1 MLKTGNKME
10 RINMVFNL
18 FADSLETV
26 IKKLSRYL
34 NVSEKDIEH
43 ALRYGCSAQSFI
55 EELKLNL
62 CSFDSSNVNI
72 VGRHVTTASDEDLV
86 YFYKMGLLNLSQSLQ
101 ETTPLSSF
109 LKQHQINI
117 DVDNHWF
124 FHKDKKIAIERNK
137 DMYHE
142 CFMGRDSIC
151 SWTFGCEAF
160 EKLSVLEDKLYRLG
174 ATLEFFIAGTIE
186 EMLEYST
193 VSRCPEIL
201 DTLDQLLNA
210 IYNKYSHCQYPLC
223 CDWINKQVNCYIVE
237 FESNLSNLE
246 TYNPINYLEAYS
258 QIKGCFS
265 WSGITY
271 NDYYNRKVPQ
281 RVYDNKFLIESI
293 ISVYVYNAN
302 EQYGSLLPGLCIE
315 PNKIKIYRVNKNKLV
330 LMD

>member
-1 MLKTGNKME
+1 
-10 RINMVFNL
+10 MVFNL
-18 FADSLETV
+18 FVDSIETV
-26 IKKLSRYL
+26 VEKLSEYF
-34 NVSEKDIEH
+34 NVNKKDIED
-43 ALRYGCSAQSFI
+43 ALRYGCSVQSFI

-62 CSFDSSNVNI
+62 CLFDSSNVEI
-72 VGRHVTTASDEDLV
+72 VGRHVTTACDGDLG
-86 YFYKMGLLNLSQSLQ
+86 KKKKKGLLNLAQSLQ
-101 ETTPLSSF
+101 ETTPLSTF
-109 LKQHQINI
+109 LKLHQISI

-124 FHKDKKIAIERNK
+124 CHKDKKIAIERNK
-137 DMYHE
+137 DMYHK

-160 EKLSVLEDKLYRLG
+160 EKMSILENKLYRLG

-193 VSRCPEIL
+193 VSRYPEIL
-201 DTLDQLLNA
+201 DTIDQLINA

-237 FESNLSNLE
+237 FQSNLSNLE

-258 QIKGCFS
+258 KIKRCFS

-271 NDYYNRKVPQ
+271 NDYYNRRVPQ

-315 PNKIKIYRVNKNKLV
+315 PNKIKIYRVDKNELTLTV
-330 LMD
+330 